1 MTQTTIKPYTMKTK
15 LLNLKNVAL
24 FVLLAFSYTQVSI
37 AQNTSSNN
45 VADEM
50 QRFTLEFISLD
61 GLDVARELQLSFSS
75 MTSDSFDDGYETKNL
90 DVLADDL
97 NLILDEELMLA
108 QAYGPITE
116 EKLVPLVLQ
125 STGNYDF
132 TIQLTSM
139 DNMGDQSIRLRDKY
153 TGNIYDLR
161 SGDAFQFSS
170 DSGFFTDRFEIFF
183 KTQTLSHSQFE
194 LENIDINFIVNS
206 NTMIINNPKNV
217 KISNVEMYAI
227 SGQMVENKIIE
238 NENQRIEYTLSNMS
252 TGIYI
257 VSLITETKGV
267 LTKKILVKK

>member
-1 MTQTTIKPYTMKTK
+1 MKTK
-15 LLNLKNVAL
+15 LLNLKNHGL
-24 FVLLAFSYTQVSI
+24 FVLLAFCYTHVLI

-75 MTSDSFDDGYETKNL
+75 VTSDSFDDGYETKNL

-161 SGDAFQFSS
+161 SGDAFEFSS

-183 KTQTLSHSQFE
+183 KTQTLSQSQFE
-194 LENIDINFIVNS
+194 LENIDINFIANS
-206 NTMIINNPKNV
+206 NTIIITNPKNV
-217 KISNVEMYAI
+217 KISNIEMYTI

-238 NENQRIEYTLSNMS
+238 NENQHIEYTLSNMS

-257 VSLITETKGV
+257 VSLITETKGI